1 MELLIENEIL
11 KRIPVSDVVGMFR
24 ELADELNV
32 RSVEVR
38 RRMWRMVANGQVEIG
53 DDLSLVSGPGVERGK
68 NRRFDFG

>member
-1 MELLIENEIL
+1 MGLLIEKGIL

-53 DDLSLVSGPGVERGK
+53 DDLSLMSGPGVGQGK
-68 NRRFDFG
+68 NR

>member
-1 MELLIENEIL
+1 MGLLIEKGIL
-11 KRIPVSDVVGMFR
+11 KRIPVSDVGGMFR

-53 DDLSLVSGPGVERGK
+53 DDLSLMSGPGVEQGK
-68 NRRFDFG
+68 NR

>member
-1 MELLIENEIL
+1 MGLLIEKGIL

-53 DDLSLVSGPGVERGK
+53 DDLSLMSGPGVEQGK
-68 NRRFDFG
+68 NR

>member
-1 MELLIENEIL
+1 MGLLIEKGIL

-53 DDLSLVSGPGVERGK
+53 DDLSLVSGSGVERGK
-68 NRRFDFG
+68 NR